1 MVEHLVALVED
12 EDTHTAEAENLV
24 TDQRIK
30 TTRGSD
36 DDVRASIL
44 ALDRLDILLDGST
57 AVEDTG
63 LDVGQVLAEAVV
75 LVADLERKLT
85 SVAHDEDRDL
95 AGNRLN
101 LLQGGQDEDRSL
113 AETGLGLADD
123 VAAKKS
129 LGNASLLDYSIG
141 RR

>member
-1 MVEHLVALVED
+1 LVEHLVALVQD
-12 EDTHTAEAENLV
+12 ENTHTAETENLV

-36 DDVRASIL
+36 DDMRASIL
-44 ALDRLDILLDGST
+44 ALDDLYILLDRG
-57 AVEDTG
+57 AAIEDAG
-63 LDVGQVLAEAVV
+63 LDIGQVLAEAVV
-75 LVADLERKLT
+75 LVADLECELAR
-85 SVAHDEDRDL
+85 VAHDEDGDL

-101 LLQGGQDEDRSL
+101 LLQGGQNEDCSL
-113 AETGLGLADD
+113 AKTGLGLADD
-123 VAAKKS
+123 VATKQS